1 MSDIA
6 DELLPLIGCRIVK
19 VEVISICHIL
29 RLYFGD
35 SMQMDIPGSWRYRT
49 DRSTI
54 LGASDI
60 DYYVDLDDEYLDK
73 EDERFSKKVG
83 SLVGKKI
90 LRINSRG
97 GDIFVELTGGRFID
111 IFDLSSTGLAI
122 LVKT

>member
-1 MSDIA
+1 MSDVA
-6 DELLPLIGCRIVK
+6 DDLLPLTGGRVDK
-19 VEVISICHIL
+19 VEVVSICHIL
-29 RLYFGD
+29 RLYLGGG
-35 SMQMDIPGSWRYRT
+35 MQIDIPGSWRYRT

-97 GDIFVELTGGRFID
+97 GDVFVELTGGRFSD

>member
-1 MSDIA
+1 MSDVA
-6 DELLPLIGCRIVK
+6 DDLLPLTGGRVDK
-19 VEVISICHIL
+19 VEVVSICHIL
-29 RLYFGD
+29 RLYLGGG
-35 SMQMDIPGSWRYRT
+35 MQIDIPGSWRYRT

-97 GDIFVELTGGRFID
+97 GDVFVELTVGRFID